1 MYIHNT
7 CMHIDMLKKIPKI
20 SQMKL
25 YQRRKSMSKVIQ
37 NNIISEENFKT
48 ISVGVNVKIWK
59 ISQSQIFFLNLTC
72 CSKEFKLISHPFVAK
87 PFKTGYFPF
96 TFI

>member
-1 MYIHNT
+1 MEN
-7 CMHIDMLKKIPKI
+7 
-20 SQMKL
+20 
-25 YQRRKSMSKVIQ
+25 KSESDI
-37 NNIISEENFKT
+37 
-48 ISVGVNVKIWK
+48 
-59 ISQSQIFFLNLTC
+59 FLNLTC